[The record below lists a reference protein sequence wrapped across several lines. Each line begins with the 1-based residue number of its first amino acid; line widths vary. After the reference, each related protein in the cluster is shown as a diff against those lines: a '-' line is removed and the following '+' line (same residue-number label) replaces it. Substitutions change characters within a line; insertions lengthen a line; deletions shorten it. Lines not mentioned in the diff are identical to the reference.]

1 MSLHGA
7 AVDVLSWWQAPD
19 ARQEALRRA
28 YLEHLD
34 RHVDGVWRDG
44 PPEHLTSSCFVVD
57 AGAERVLLTLHRK
70 GGFWVQPGGHCEPGD
85 RDLGQAALR
94 EAREETGIE
103 DLTLLPGPA
112 DLDRHALSAAFG
124 RCREHLD
131 VAYVAVAPAD
141 AVPVASAES
150 DDVAWWPLTGLPDGV
165 VADLPPRLAR
175 VRARVAGSTVA

>member
-1 MSLHGA
+1 MRLHAA
-7 AVDVLSWWQAPD
+7 AVEVLSRWPAPD

-34 RHVDGVWRDG
+34 RHAGGVWRDG
-44 PPEHLTSSCFVVD
+44 PPEHLTASCFVVD
-57 AGAERVLLTLHRK
+57 PGAERVLLTRHRK

-85 RDLGQAALR
+85 GDLAQAALR
-94 EAREETGIE
+94 EAREESGID

-112 DLDRHALSAAFG
+112 DLHRHALSSAFG

-141 AVPVASAES
+141 AVPVTSAES
-150 DDVAWWPLTGLPDGV
+150 DDVSWWPVTRLPDGV

-175 VRARVAGSTVA
+175 IRAHVAGSTVG